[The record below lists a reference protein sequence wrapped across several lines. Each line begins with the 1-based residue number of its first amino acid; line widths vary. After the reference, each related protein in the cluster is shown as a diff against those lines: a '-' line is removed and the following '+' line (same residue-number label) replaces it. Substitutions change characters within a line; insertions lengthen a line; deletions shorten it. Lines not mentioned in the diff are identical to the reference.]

1 MSRSLALNSSVQVKL
16 NGSGNGIAQIGP
28 AVPGLSWQ
36 ITGVYVSVV
45 TNVAEAVCTV
55 YAAPAGP
62 FTLTAQYAI
71 GATVAGSTGDTI
83 GPDVTVW
90 PGQVLVAQW
99 IGGDVGQVA
108 TMSFWGTAAA
118 P

>member
-1 MSRSLALNSSVQVKL
+1 MSRTLALNSSVQVKL
-16 NGSGNGIAQIGP
+16 NGSGNGVAQIGP

-62 FTLTAQYAI
+62 FTLTAQSAL
-71 GATVAGSTGDTI
+71 GTTATGSTGDTI
-83 GPDVTVW
+83 GPSVTIW

-99 IGGDVGQVA
+99 TGGDPGQVA